1 MKVVRLDISNFR
13 GVKSAELYFN
23 NHNLLIGANNVGKST
38 ICEALDLVLG
48 PDRLSKYP
56 AIEEYDFHNSIYMDE
71 AGQLTKI
78 KIEVIL
84 TELSEEYQSLINHHI
99 EFWDFKRNVVLSEG
113 ELAQVDAADTTPCL
127 RLEFHG
133 VYDPEEDEF
142 VAKTYFSHSPDEDEG
157 ELKEV
162 SKNVKR
168 KIGFLYLRALRTGSR
183 ALSLERGSLLD
194 LILRLGEVRPKL
206 WEDVRK
212 TLLKLDLDEA
222 TKVLRPVLNQ
232 IENRVAEY
240 IPVHAGG
247 QSTKIFVS
255 QLTRE
260 HLRKTLAFFLT
271 MNAEQEPVPF
281 HEVGTGTLN
290 ALVLAL
296 LSFIAELKKD
306 NVIFAMEEPEIALPP
321 HTHRRIIKYLLENTT
336 QSFVTSHSPYVIER
350 FDPEQ
355 ILLLKREPGSKLSG
369 QNIAVKSTLKPKHYK
384 RQIRR
389 SIAEA
394 LLGKAVI
401 VVEGLTEY
409 ELLEKS
415 AELLEGAT
423 ADNYPLDLSGVTIF
437 DAGGDGNLS
446 EYGSFFKSCGLS
458 TFAFYDKKVRRDE
471 EKKAI
476 ADNFTLNFE
485 TAYEGSEKL
494 LAQEISTDLQWKFLS
509 ALKAAG
515 KLSELP
521 DSQPAD
527 SDLQRITIQVCKDKK
542 GDGRAAELLGY
553 CDGNS
558 VPPSIK
564 GFLDQIYTA
573 FPKQKPM
580 HMIVDPSSASEPETN
595 GA

>member
-1 MKVVRLDISNFR
+1 VKVVRLNISNFR
-13 GVKSAELYFN
+13 GVKSAELHFGS
-23 NHNLLIGANNVGKST
+23 HNLLVGTNNIGKST

-56 AIEEYDFHNSIYMDE
+56 SIEEYDFHNAIYTHENGDLVKIRIE
-71 AGQLTKI
+71 IVLTD
-78 KIEVIL
+78 
-84 TELSEEYQSLINHHI
+84 LSEENQSMVNHHI
-99 EFWDFKRNVVLSEG
+99 EFWDQNGIKVLSEG
-113 ELAQVDAADTTPCL
+113 EIGQVDTKATVPCL

-133 VYDPEEDEF
+133 VYDPDEDEF

-162 SKNVKR
+162 PKSVKR

-222 TKVLRPVLNQ
+222 TSVLRPVLNK
-232 IENRVAEY
+232 IENKLAEY
-240 IPVHAGG
+240 IPIHANGH
-247 QSTKIFVS
+247 STKLFVS

-260 HLRKTLAFFLT
+260 HLRKTLSFFLT
-271 MNAEQEPVPF
+271 VNPGQEPVPF
-281 HEVGTGTLN
+281 YEVGTGTLN
-290 ALVLAL
+290 ALVLSL

-321 HTHRRIIKYLLENTT
+321 HTQRRIIKYLLENTT

-355 ILLLKREPGSKLSG
+355 ILLLKREPDSGLSG
-369 QNIAVKSTLKPKHYK
+369 QSIAVKSTLKPKNYK

-401 VVEGLTEY
+401 IVEGLTES

-415 AELLEGAT
+415 AEMLESFSSN
-423 ADNYPLDLSGVTIF
+423 NYPLDLSGVTIF

-446 EYGSFFKSCGLS
+446 EYGSFFKSCGLT
-458 TFAFYDKKVRRDE
+458 TFAFYDKKIRKDE
-471 EKKAI
+471 EKTALQQNYSI
-476 ADNFTLNFE
+476 NFE
-485 TAYEGSEKL
+485 TPYEGSEKL
-494 LAQEISTDLQWKFLS
+494 LAQEISIELQWKFLT
-509 ALKAAG
+509 ALKKENKITEIPEA
-515 KLSELP
+515 
-521 DSQPAD
+521 QPKDAE
-527 SDLQRITIQVCKDKK
+527 IQKFTTQICKDKK
-542 GDGRAAELLGY
+542 GDGRAVQLLSY
-553 CDGNS
+553 CDENNI
-558 VPPSIK
+558 PATIK
-564 GFLDQIYTA
+564 TFLSQIYEA
-573 FPKQKPM
+573 FPKPKPLHVIEAAPM
-580 HMIVDPSSASEPETN
+580 NAEDSN
-595 GA
+595 